1 MKIAIMGFGGR
12 GNVYAHFTKY
22 FGEEVVAVCDPDETK
37 RNSAYEYGVSE
48 DMFFT
53 DEESFFN
60 RGKIA
65 DALVISTMDT
75 LHYRQTMRA
84 LEIGYNIL
92 LEKPIAVTREE
103 CEAIEK
109 KAKETG
115 RKIVI
120 CHVLRY
126 SPFYKKIKEIIDGG
140 ELGNV
145 VSLALT
151 ENIGYYHF
159 AHSFVRGNWRNEKVS
174 TPLILQKNC
183 HDLDLICWLL
193 GRNCV
198 SVSSYGGLNY
208 FKKENA
214 PDGSAS
220 HCVYCQYK
228 DTCAYSCFRI
238 YENIE
243 YEKIAGLA
251 AHGRLGRTN
260 KEIEES
266 LSNMNNL
273 YSRCVFKCD
282 NDVCDHQ
289 MVNMLFEGGITVSL
303 NSVAFTENLK
313 RHINVYC
320 ERGNIR
326 DNGNGNLIVEK
337 FGEEQKEI
345 IIEYPK
351 GGYAH
356 HSGGDVGIVK
366 EFIDYVKNGKM
377 TKTITDITVSML
389 GHKIGFL
396 AEESR
401 KNGGQLCELK

>member
-1 MKIAIMGFGGR
+1 MKIAIMGLGGR
-12 GNVYAHFTKY
+12 GGVYAHFTKY
-22 FGEEVVAVCDPDETK
+22 FGEEVVAVCDTDETK
-37 RNSAYEYGVSE
+37 REQAYAYGVNP
-48 DMFFT
+48 DMFFI
-53 DEESFFN
+53 DEESFWK

-84 LEIGYNIL
+84 LDIGYDIL
-92 LEKPIAVTREE
+92 LEKPIAVTLEE

-115 RKIVI
+115 RKVAI

-126 SPFYKKIKEIIDGG
+126 SPFYKKIKDIVDEGK
-140 ELGNV
+140 LGKV
-145 VSLALT
+145 VSMALT

-183 HDLDLICWLL
+183 HDLDLICWIL
-193 GRNCV
+193 GRKCI

-214 PDGSAS
+214 SDGNAK
-220 HCVYCQYK
+220 HCAECKYK

-238 YENIE
+238 YENSE

-251 AHGRLGRTN
+251 AHGRLGNTN
-260 KEIEES
+260 KEIEKS
-266 LSNMNNL
+266 LSDKNNL
-273 YSRCVFKCD
+273 YSRCVFECD

-289 MVNMLFEGGITVSL
+289 MVNMLFEGGVTVSL
-303 NSVAFTENLK
+303 NSVAFTEDLK

-320 ERGNIR
+320 EKGSIC
-326 DNGNGNLIVEK
+326 DDGNGNLIVEK
-337 FGEEQKEI
+337 FGEEPKEV

-356 HSGGDVGIVK
+356 HSGGDVGIMK
-366 EFIDYVKNGKM
+366 EFIDYVKTGKM
-377 TKTITDITVSML
+377 TKSITDISVSTL
-389 GHKIGFL
+389 SHKIGFL

-401 KNGGQLCELK
+401 KDGGNIRVIE